1 MGLFQQPVFNVD
13 TTTVNSIPSP
23 QELVRLAH
31 GKIEEGKF
39 GDGRFFMKRFRIE
52 PHGRLQEWV
61 AEEKGYFKDEG
72 LDYEFLTSYATQ
84 SSGYALVQSTETAAP
99 EVKRGA
105 FENMERGRAADISCA
120 CHWAVNMASSAG
132 HGRMWGHAYS
142 VTPSAIVVAPE
153 SSIRKPRELAGIEVG
168 VGYHSGSYFSAIQ
181 ALEKVLKPDEIK
193 LRFIGQPQDRLAAL
207 LDRKVDAANMFGA
220 LLYVAEQQG
229 FRKILDTT
237 FMIGFLLHKDADVE
251 DVKRYFKALQRA
263 QRDIDLEP
271 EQYKHYF
278 LKELPEKYYDKIDVS
293 GFGPG
298 ERLVFEPYTREMFER
313 TQRWMDEWK
322 LFPEGQTGTAEY
334 GLAVSVHA

>member
-1 MGLFQQPVFNVD
+1 M
-13 TTTVNSIPSP
+13 S
-23 QELVRLAH
+23 
-31 GKIEEGKF
+31 K
-39 GDGRFFMKRFRIE
+39 FRIE

-61 AEEKGYFKDEG
+61 ADEKGYFKEEG

-84 SSGYALVQSTETAAP
+84 ASGYALVQSTETAAQ

-142 VTPSAIVVAPE
+142 ITPSAIVVSPE
-153 SSIRKPRELAGIEVG
+153 SSIRKPRDLANIEVG

-193 LRFIGQPQDRLAAL
+193 LSYIGQPQDRLAAL
-207 LDRKVDAANMFGA
+207 LDRKVAAANLFGA
-220 LLYVAEQQG
+220 PLYIVEQQG
-229 FRKILDTT
+229 FRKVLDTT

-251 DVKRYFKALQRA
+251 DVKRYFNALQRA

-271 EQYKHYF
+271 ERYKHYF
-278 LKELPEKYYDKIDVS
+278 LKELPAKYHDTIDVS
-293 GFGPG
+293 SFGPG
-298 ERLVFEPYTREMFER
+298 ERLVFEPYTREMFEQ
-313 TQRWMDEWK
+313 THRWMEAWK
-322 LFPEGQTGTAEY
+322 LFPEGQRKTVDY
-334 GLAVSVHA
+334 GIAVSTHG

>member
-1 MGLFQQPVFNVD
+1 M
-13 TTTVNSIPSP
+13 S
-23 QELVRLAH
+23 
-31 GKIEEGKF
+31 K
-39 GDGRFFMKRFRIE
+39 FRIE

-61 AEEKGYFKDEG
+61 AEEKGYFRDEG
-72 LDYEFLTSYATQ
+72 LDYEFVRSYAAG

-105 FENMERGRAADISCA
+105 FESMERGRAANISCA

-142 VTPSAIVVAPE
+142 VTPSAIVVPRE
-153 SSIRKPRELAGIEVG
+153 SSIQKPRDLANVEVG

-220 LLYVAEQQG
+220 PLYIIEQQG

-237 FMIGFLLHKDADVE
+237 FMIGFLLHPEADVE
-251 DVKRYFKALQRA
+251 DVKRYFRAMQRA
-263 QRDIDLEP
+263 QRDIDLGP
-271 EQYKHYF
+271 ERYKHYF
-278 LKELPEKYYDKIDVS
+278 LKELPEKYHEMIDVN

-298 ERLVFEPYTREMFER
+298 ERLVFERYTREMFEE
-313 TQRWMDEWK
+313 THRWMEEWK
-322 LFPEGQTGTAEY
+322 LFPPGQTGAPDY
-334 GLAVSVHA
+334 GSAVSADGNDSPRADSVGIPHDEP